1 MSVKNVLPFLSIWWH
16 LLLGANQCEHRLFLL
31 CWGGKDL
38 ATSCPEPTRGDP
50 VCWGGGTGMGRL
62 PLGTGLE
69 GRGQGGDVPWTMTAG
84 EALCAEQNAW
94 EIPGGEE
101 ECGEEQGSWGH
112 FQSIW
117 CGDSLGM
124 APLPQGTAWGMLAES
139 CQYQV
144 LFLMLF
150 DCDLPKNC

>member
-1 MSVKNVLPFLSIWWH
+1 
-16 LLLGANQCEHRLFLL
+16 
-31 CWGGKDL
+31 
-38 ATSCPEPTRGDP
+38 
-50 VCWGGGTGMGRL
+50 MGRL

-84 EALCAEQNAW
+84 EAVCAEQNAW